1 MAILL
6 NLPWRLEVV
15 LTIVFAVVAG
25 ILITRAKDRLLT
37 MTVLAIGI
45 SLLEALL
52 DARLALPL
60 IILPVVATSVYVAY
74 KVDWKGALLAQQN
87 R

>member
-1 MAILL
+1 MF
-6 NLPWRLEVV
+6 

-25 ILITRAKDRLLT
+25 ILISRSKDRLLT
-37 MTVLAIGI
+37 VTCLTIGI

-52 DARLALPL
+52 DAKLALPL
-60 IILPVVATSVYVAY
+60 IVLPVLAISVYVAY
-74 KVDWKGALLAQQN
+74 KVDWKGALFAQLALKN